1 MKRLFLSILLCSA
14 VLVTSSSV
22 LAQSSDLPD
31 VGSYSADA
39 RAARIAALRERFQ
52 VSLTD
57 EDRARILAGCST
69 AQARLKNVQNTFT
82 LNHLTRTR
90 DNETVI
96 AELSTLRSMFVNSQL
111 DSSAID
117 LLIVE
122 YQQKFESYETV
133 AAEYEV
139 MLTDA
144 TTLECQSSP
153 DDFQAV
159 LEGARDTLSRVAV
172 NAQSIKYFTD
182 TALGNRFDILSR
194 RVNERSE

>member
-1 MKRLFLSILLCSA
+1 
-14 VLVTSSSV
+14 
-22 LAQSSDLPD
+22 
-31 VGSYSADA
+31 
-39 RAARIAALRERFQ
+39 
-52 VSLTD
+52 
-57 EDRARILAGCST
+57 
-69 AQARLKNVQNTFT
+69 
-82 LNHLTRTR
+82 
-90 DNETVI
+90 
-96 AELSTLRSMFVNSQL
+96 
-111 DSSAID
+111 
-117 LLIVE
+117 
-122 YQQKFESYETV
+122 
-133 AAEYEV
+133 